1 MQDKIKHHKFPITV
15 KWTPWYPRLMT
26 RHTNKLSSKNLL
38 TVLFFFF
45 MLNTMGQDCKDE
57 KLSQQLPHKG

>member
-1 MQDKIKHHKFPITV
+1 MSNYHTMDSLVSPPNDTTHKQAIEQESVNSFI
-15 KWTPWYPRLMT
+15 
-26 RHTNKLSSKNLL
+26 
-38 TVLFFFF
+38 FFF

>member
-1 MQDKIKHHKFPITV
+1 MDSLVSPPNDTTHKQAIEQESVNSFI
-15 KWTPWYPRLMT
+15 
-26 RHTNKLSSKNLL
+26 
-38 TVLFFFF
+38 FFF